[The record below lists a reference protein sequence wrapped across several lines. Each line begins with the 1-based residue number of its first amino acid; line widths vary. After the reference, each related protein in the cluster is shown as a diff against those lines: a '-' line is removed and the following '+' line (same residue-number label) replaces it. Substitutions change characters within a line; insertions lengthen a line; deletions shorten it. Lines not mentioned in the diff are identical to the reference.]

1 MPFQYTK
8 QIRSLKEQKGVFMT
22 NNNNELYALNLQLF
36 AEGGDGG
43 TGAEGSTA
51 DTGEFADSTQGV
63 NGGNTNVQTPDAQET
78 DAKPVNRKAE
88 FKKLIKGEYK
98 DEFQAIMNDRLKGTH
113 EQVAKLESLTP
124 LLEMIA
130 SKYGVDSQDAAAL
143 VKAIEDDNSYYEDEA
158 MERGITVEELK
169 RIRKIERENAAFKKE
184 NNEREARERAAQRYQ
199 TWFNQA
205 EEAKQIYPGLDLE
218 RELENEAFGRLL
230 LAGVDVKSAYQVIH
244 QDEIIPAVMQHTANT
259 VRKKVTDNIAANGRR
274 PSEGGISSQSASVT
288 KTDVSKLSDAGLDD
302 LIRKARNG
310 ERIVL

>member
-1 MPFQYTK
+1 
-8 QIRSLKEQKGVFMT
+8 MT
-22 NNNNELYALNLQLF
+22 TYNSELYALNLQLF

-78 DAKPVNRKAE
+78 DANPVDRKAE

-98 DEFQAIMNDRLKGTH
+98 DEFQSIIKDRLKGTK
-113 EQVAKLESLTP
+113 EQIARLDSLAP
-124 LLEMIA
+124 LLELVA
-130 SKYGVDSQDAAAL
+130 SKYGVDSQDTEAL
-143 VKAIEDDNSYYEDEA
+143 VKAIEDDDSYFEAEA

-169 RIRKIERENAAFKKE
+169 RVRKIEKE
-184 NNEREARERAAQRYQ
+184 NEAFRKADAERAEREQQAERFQ

-205 EEAKQIYPGLDLE
+205 EEAKQFYPNLDLE
-218 RELENEAFGRLL
+218 HELESNEAFGRLL

-244 QDEIIPAVMQHTANT
+244 QDEIIPAVMQHTAKT
-259 VRKKVTDNIAANGRR
+259 VAKKVTDNIAANGRR

-288 KTDVSKLSDAGLDD
+288 KTDVSKLTNAEMDE